1 MTQRWPVGSR
11 HKQHRSPFDVVVIF
25 VLTILVLLI
34 AIPVYLALVTSFIT
48 EASYIKQPVQFLPQ
62 ELTLANYAYCLEN
75 LNLLTSYG
83 NSTINTVLSMCYGLF
98 CTVTMGYGLSFK
110 DFPGRKAIF
119 LFLVITMF
127 LGGGLLPDY
136 LLAKNL
142 GLINTRWAVILWGGV
157 GVFNV
162 IIIRNNIEQIP
173 QELKEAAYIDG
184 AGELTTFF
192 SVILPLLKATIATF
206 TLFFAVAAW
215 NDYFWPMLMLQ
226 SNDLRTL
233 SLMLRTL
240 IITDTMDTSKYNAS
254 ISEEM
259 RAFSQGIKMA
269 GVVMTMLPI
278 MCVYPFL
285 QKHFAKGMLVGSLK
299 G

>member
-83 NSTINTVLSMCYGLF
+83 NSIINTVLSMCYGLF

-127 LGGGLLPDY
+127 FGGGLLPDY

-142 GLINTRWAVILWGGV
+142 GLINTRWAVIL
-157 GVFNV
+157 
-162 IIIRNNIEQIP
+162 
-173 QELKEAAYIDG
+173 
-184 AGELTTFF
+184 
-192 SVILPLLKATIATF
+192 
-206 TLFFAVAAW
+206 
-215 NDYFWPMLMLQ
+215 
-226 SNDLRTL
+226 
-233 SLMLRTL
+233 
-240 IITDTMDTSKYNAS
+240 
-254 ISEEM
+254 
-259 RAFSQGIKMA
+259 
-269 GVVMTMLPI
+269 
-278 MCVYPFL
+278 
-285 QKHFAKGMLVGSLK
+285 
-299 G
+299 